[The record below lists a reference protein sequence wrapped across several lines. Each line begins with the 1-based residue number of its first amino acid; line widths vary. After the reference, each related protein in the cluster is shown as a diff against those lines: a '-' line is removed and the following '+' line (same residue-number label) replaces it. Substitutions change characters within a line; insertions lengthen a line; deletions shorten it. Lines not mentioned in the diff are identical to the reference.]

1 MQSIRDRQVVSSDS
15 LASFPTSNNLIYLS
29 FEFPV
34 AQTSSIHPFAQSIHP
49 SIHQICLSMHVP
61 FLHKTSPPKSSQTP
75 RFTRLFSPTIHR
87 SSSIVHRS
95 SYIMHPSLLRHFI
108 RIVASPPCV
117 PSSCVVLRIL
127 IPPLERLVLMLS
139 GVGCLPSYTTCPWL
153 ASDESTCNTDDHE
166 DVRAVDSR
174 RHVTSRHPSMGCRV
188 SKNQPTNQFRGCVFA
203 ITHISPLSVPSST
216 TNNRV
221 VDVPP
226 YPSPQLAERYSLL
239 LIRLLPPRAPVPST
253 GD

>member
-1 MQSIRDRQVVSSDS
+1 
-15 LASFPTSNNLIYLS
+15 
-29 FEFPV
+29 
-34 AQTSSIHPFAQSIHP
+34 
-49 SIHQICLSMHVP
+49 
-61 FLHKTSPPKSSQTP
+61 
-75 RFTRLFSPTIHR
+75 
-87 SSSIVHRS
+87 
-95 SYIMHPSLLRHFI
+95 
-108 RIVASPPCV
+108 
-117 PSSCVVLRIL
+117 
-127 IPPLERLVLMLS
+127 MLS

-188 SKNQPTNQFRGCVFA
+188 SKNQPTNQFRGFVFA

-226 YPSPQLAERYSLL
+226 YSSPQLAERYSLL

-253 GD
+253 GDWFGRDSPADSTYLRQTLTTGDRDAMTLQGPWNISRLNV